1 MDSNTVSSF
10 QVDCFLW
17 HVRKRFADQE
27 MGDAPFL
34 DRLRRDQKPL
44 RGRGSTLGLD
54 IDTAT
59 RVGKQIVERIL
70 EDESD
75 EALKM
80 TIASVP
86 ATRYLTDMTLEEM
99 SRDWFMLMPKQK
111 VAGSLCIRMDQAIMD
126 KNIILK
132 ANFSV
137 IFDRLETLILLRAL
151 TDEGAIVGEI
161 SPLPS
166 LPDILMRMSKMQL
179 GSSSEDL
186 NGMITQFESL
196 KLYRDSLGEA
206 VMRMGDLHSLQSR
219 NGKWREQL
227 SQKFEEIR
235 WLIEE
240 VRHRLKITENSFEQI
255 TFMQAL
261 QLLLEVEQE
270 IRTFSFQLI

>member
-27 MGDAPFL
+27 LGDAPFL
-34 DRLRRDQKPL
+34 DRLRRDQKSL

-54 IDTAT
+54 IETAT
-59 RVGKQIVERIL
+59 RAGKQIVERIL
-70 EDESD
+70 EEESD

-86 ATRYLTDMTLEEM
+86 ASRYLTDMTLEEM

-111 VAGSLCIRMDQAIMD
+111 AAGSLCIRMDQAIMD

-137 IFDRLETLILLRAL
+137 IFDRLETLILLRAF
-151 TDEGAIVGEI
+151 TEEGAIVGEI

-166 LPDILMRMSKMQL
+166 LPGHTDEDVKNAIGVLIGGLEWNDNTVRVSETLQRFAWRGSNEDGRPPLPPKQKRKMARTIE
-179 GSSSEDL
+179 SE
-186 NGMITQFESL
+186 
-196 KLYRDSLGEA
+196 
-206 VMRMGDLHSLQSR
+206 V
-219 NGKWREQL
+219 
-227 SQKFEEIR
+227 
-235 WLIEE
+235 
-240 VRHRLKITENSFEQI
+240 
-255 TFMQAL
+255 
-261 QLLLEVEQE
+261 
-270 IRTFSFQLI
+270 

>member
-17 HVRKRFADQE
+17 HVRKRFADQD

-34 DRLRRDQKPL
+34 DRLRRDQKSL

-54 IDTAT
+54 IETAACA
-59 RVGKQIVERIL
+59 GKLIVERIL
-70 EDESD
+70 EEESD

-86 ATRYLTDMTLEEM
+86 ASRYLNDMTLEEM

-111 VAGSLCIRMDQAIMD
+111 VAGPLCIRMDQAIMD
-126 KNIILK
+126 KNITLK

-137 IFDRLETLILLRAL
+137 IFNRLETLILLRAF

-166 LPDILMRMSKMQL
+166 FPGHTDEDVKNAIGVLIGGLEWNDNTVRVSETLQRFAWR
-179 GSSSEDL
+179 SSNED
-186 NGMITQFESL
+186 G
-196 KLYRDSLGEA
+196 GP
-206 VMRMGDLHSLQSR
+206 
-219 NGKWREQL
+219 
-227 SQKFEEIR
+227 
-235 WLIEE
+235 
-240 VRHRLKITENSFEQI
+240 SFPPK
-255 TFMQAL
+255 
-261 QLLLEVEQE
+261 
-270 IRTFSFQLI
+270 